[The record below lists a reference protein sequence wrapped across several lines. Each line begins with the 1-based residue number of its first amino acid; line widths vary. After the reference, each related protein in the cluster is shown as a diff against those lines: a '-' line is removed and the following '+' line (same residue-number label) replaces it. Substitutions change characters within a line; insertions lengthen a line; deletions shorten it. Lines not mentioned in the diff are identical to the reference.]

1 MIRRCVRWY
10 AIAVAFA
17 AASGL
22 SAQDPTANSPAA
34 LQDTA
39 AKRTAEWTTLEANLE
54 LRLARL
60 LPCDA
65 RVRAAIEEVSRA
77 ADSRTVA
84 RTSYWTTISL
94 RSKAQ
99 IETIRGLLAQEEE
112 RAGDWSK
119 DRADAQVDVATT
131 TAQAA
136 SLGPGIRQLPALAAP
151 QKHLESIAQMYR
163 VLEAQSEERANN
175 MGQLVGD
182 LRELLKA
189 SEARQ
194 TTVEDQLKAVGAE
207 GQLWSA
213 YYTARQARAEVECSI
228 TSPTQAPLRPTP
240 APPKKTP

>member
-1 MIRRCVRWY
+1 MIRRCVRWST
-10 AIAVAFA
+10 IAVAFA
-17 AASGL
+17 AAGGL
-22 SAQDPTANSPAA
+22 SAQDPAANSPAA
-34 LQDTA
+34 LQDSA
-39 AKRTAEWTTLEANLE
+39 ARRTTEWTTLEANLE

-77 ADSRTVA
+77 ADARTVA

-99 IETIRGLLAQEEE
+99 VEAVRGLLAEEE
-112 RAGDWSK
+112 GRAGDWPK
-119 DRADAQVDVATT
+119 DRADAQVDVAAA

-136 SLGPGIRQLPALAAP
+136 SLGPSIRQLPALAAP
-151 QKHLESIAQMYR
+151 QKSLEAVTQMYR
-163 VLEAQSEERANN
+163 VLEAQSAERANS
-175 MGQLVGD
+175 MGQLVSG
-182 LRELLKA
+182 LRELLMA

-194 TTVEDQLKAVGAE
+194 ATIEDQLKAVGTE